1 MSIRYKVTSKNSKNS
16 FSLWEKVG
24 MRALKSSGYFPHP
37 SPLPEGEG
45 NIRDSHNSSLRLS
58 FLVGIVL
65 AGCTPTRQLAVDY
78 PTGESNDPNAAQST
92 KARQFQALPGFQS
105 IDGDD
110 YYVRLIS
117 EFDFK
122 GDNVLKSGCDSITP
136 SFKKSDLS
144 SALVFN
150 VRNSILKFNNEAVG
164 YSYQA
169 TTGKCNFKFDAKKL
183 NLTPWMRLDSGKET
197 QLDYSVL
204 SSANSDVDVAGMVNK
219 ATAASSLLAFTG
231 VGMGVAVLGQFAGQW
246 LNSNQQ
252 NVTATAPSPVANLSK
267 ESHSLPAIVRYSD
280 KTGTLNET
288 LFKVYA
294 VAEGGINILSS
305 DTKPLGELRIYP
317 EITPSMLLKTKA
329 DGIPDARDL
338 SLSEIGSSPMKS
350 ATGEINLQQLIE
362 QSKHPEKPNLK
373 PDWNSYEAV
382 ESNCRKLKLVMKD
395 LGFNK
400 FDRNAY
406 IYYFLTNNSDWKNY
420 NITAQKIQS
429 NYVNA
434 KTLQDYRS
442 KNFDNCLTSDDY
454 TIMKAMGLPV
464 NTESDWTKMGDT
476 SQKKEQFF
484 MPLRSIERQ
493 LLAVLKNP
501 NKAEM
506 ESQIFPL
513 LNTAKN
519 GDGTVLLQN
528 HLGDFG
534 LEKLLQ
540 AAPSAIPPVTM
551 SASDSPVP
559 AIPTSPNKPVV
570 AAPTATPAPTAI
582 PGEGLIINAHQ
593 LMQVLSGLTLNEL
606 SCARVNPEQLDKP
619 VANIGILLFTTK
631 AGSPRVKGGAMEFEF
646 SAGKINRIAFQSP
659 SYRDFEQDVIDH
671 PEVGSCR
678 IDPAFLTK
686 LH

>member
-1 MSIRYKVTSKNSKNS
+1 MTIWHNPSLK
-16 FSLWEKVG
+16 FSL
-24 MRALKSSGYFPHP
+24 
-37 SPLPEGEG
+37 
-45 NIRDSHNSSLRLS
+45 
-58 FLVGIVL
+58 LVSAVL
-65 AGCTPTRQLAVDY
+65 AGCTSTRQLAVDY
-78 PTGESNDPNAAQST
+78 PTGESNDPKSVQST
-92 KARQFQALPGFQS
+92 KAHQFQALPGFQT

-144 SALVFN
+144 SALIFN

-169 TTGKCNFKFDAKKL
+169 TTGKCNFKFDAKKN

-197 QLDYSVL
+197 LVEYSVY

-246 LNSNQQ
+246 LNNNQQ
-252 NVTATAPSPVANLSK
+252 NLKVTAPTPSANLSK
-267 ESHSLPAIVRYSD
+267 ESHSLPAIVKYSD
-280 KTGTLNET
+280 TIGTLNET
-288 LFKVYA
+288 VFRVYA
-294 VAEGGINILSS
+294 VAEGGINILSA

-317 EITPSMLLKTKA
+317 EIIPSLLLKTKA

-338 SLSEIGSSPMKS
+338 SLTEISYSPMKS

-373 PDWNSYEAV
+373 PDWNNYEDV
-382 ESNCRKLKLVMKD
+382 QTNCRKLKMVMKD

-406 IYYFLTNNSDWKNY
+406 IYYFLANNNDWKNY
-420 NITAQKIQS
+420 NITAQKVQS
-429 NYVNA
+429 NNINA
-434 KTLQDYRS
+434 KTLENYRN
-442 KNFDNCLTSDDY
+442 KNFDSCLTADDY
-454 TIMKAMGLPV
+454 TVMKVMGLAI
-464 NTESDWTKMGDT
+464 NTESDWAQMGDT

-484 MPLRSIERQ
+484 MPLKSIERQ
-493 LLAVLKNP
+493 LVAVLKNS
-501 NKAEM
+501 NKPEM
-506 ESQIFPL
+506 ESQIYPL
-513 LNTAKN
+513 LDTAKN
-519 GDGTVLLQN
+519 GDGSVLLQN

-540 AAPSAIPPVTM
+540 PATTATPVTAAPATQGTPTVTT
-551 SASDSPVP
+551 PTITP
-559 AIPTSPNKPVV
+559 AIPT
-570 AAPTATPAPTAI
+570 I
-582 PGEGLIINAHQ
+582 PGEGLIVNAHQ
-593 LMQVLSGLTLNEL
+593 LVQVFSGLAFNEL
-606 SCARVNPEQLDKP
+606 SCARVIPEQLGKSTGN
-619 VANIGILLFTTK
+619 VGIILFTTK
-631 AGSPRVKGGAMEFEF
+631 EGSPRSKGGAMEFEF

-659 SYRDFEQDVIDH
+659 TYRDFEQDVIDH
-671 PEVGSCR
+671 PEIGGCR
-678 IDPAFLTK
+678 IDPIFLTK

>member
-1 MSIRYKVTSKNSKNS
+1 MSIRYNAPLK
-16 FSLWEKVG
+16 FSLLASV
-24 MRALKSSGYFPHP
+24 
-37 SPLPEGEG
+37 
-45 NIRDSHNSSLRLS
+45 
-58 FLVGIVL
+58 VL
-65 AGCTPTRQLAVDY
+65 AGCTQTRQLAVDY

-92 KARQFQALPGFQS
+92 KAHQFQALPGFQS

-144 SALVFN
+144 SALIFN
-150 VRNSILKFNNEAVG
+150 VRNSDLKLNTEAVG

-197 QLDYSVL
+197 SVDYSVL
-204 SSANSDVDVAGMVNK
+204 SSANSDVDVTGLINK

-246 LNSNQQ
+246 LNKNQQ
-252 NVTATAPSPVANLSK
+252 NVTATAPTPVANLSK

-305 DTKPLGELRIYP
+305 DTKPFGELKIYP
-317 EITPSMLLKTKA
+317 EITSSLLLKTKA

-338 SLSEIGSSPMKS
+338 SLIEISQSPMKS

-362 QSKHPEKPNLK
+362 KSKHPEKPNLK
-373 PDWNSYEAV
+373 PDWNNYEAV
-382 ESNCRKLKLVMKD
+382 ESNCRKLKIVMKD

-406 IYYFLTNNSDWKNY
+406 MYYFLVNNSDWLNY
-420 NITAQKIQS
+420 NITAQKIQI
-429 NYVNA
+429 NNVNA
-434 KTLQDYRS
+434 KTLQNFRS
-442 KNFDNCLTSDDY
+442 KNFANCLIADDY

-484 MPLRSIERQ
+484 QPLKSIERQ

-501 NKAEM
+501 NKSEM

-519 GDGTVLLQN
+519 GDGSVLLQN

-534 LEKLLQ
+534 LEKLLL
-540 AAPSAIPPVTM
+540 AAPAT
-551 SASDSPVP
+551 ASILVP
-559 AIPTSPNKPVV
+559 ASPTSPNKPVAV
-570 AAPTATPAPTAI
+570 EPPNTTPTAI
-582 PGEGLIINAHQ
+582 PGQGLIINARQ
-593 LMQVLSGLTLNEL
+593 LVQVLSGLGLSEI

-619 VANIGILLFTTK
+619 TANIGILLFTTK
-631 AGSPRVKGGAMEFEF
+631 AGSPRAKGGAMEFEF

-659 SYRDFEQDVIDH
+659 SYRDFEQDVTDH
-671 PEVGSCR
+671 PEVGGCR